1 VRIAIIDD
9 HPIFRAGLR
18 KLLESEPGIEIVA
31 EAGSPA
37 DAANIVDAH
46 RPDLLLLDFT
56 MPTGTALDVL
66 RQLGPSAGSVK
77 PVILTAS
84 ISRDQVVEA
93 LRLGAVGILLKSSAA
108 ELLFQCIRVVMEGQ
122 YWVDRGSAADLVSAM
137 RSQETGAAGQP
148 QLSQVERRMLEQLAL
163 GAPNK
168 MIARDLGVAEQTVK
182 NHLSKLYER
191 FDVGNR
197 MELISRVRQLGLI
210 SRN

>member
-18 KLLESEPGIEIVA
+18 KLLESEPEVEIVA
-31 EAGSPA
+31 EAGGLA

-46 RPDLLLLDFT
+46 RPDLLLLDFA
-56 MPTGTALDVL
+56 MPQGTALDVL
-66 RQLGPSAGSVK
+66 RQLGASAGAVR

-84 ISRDQVVEA
+84 ISREQIVEA
-93 LRLGAVGILLKSSAA
+93 LRLGAVGVLLKSSAA
-108 ELLFQCIRVVMEGQ
+108 ELLFRCIRVVMEGH
-122 YWVDRGSAADLVSAM
+122 YWVDRDSAADLVRAM
-137 RSQETGAAGQP
+137 RLQETQAAGQA
-148 QLSQVERRMLEQLAL
+148 QLSQAEWRILERVAL

-168 MIARDLGVAEQTVK
+168 LIARDLGIAEQTVK
-182 NHLSKLYER
+182 NHLSRLYER

-197 MELISRVRQLGLI
+197 TELVSRARQLGLI